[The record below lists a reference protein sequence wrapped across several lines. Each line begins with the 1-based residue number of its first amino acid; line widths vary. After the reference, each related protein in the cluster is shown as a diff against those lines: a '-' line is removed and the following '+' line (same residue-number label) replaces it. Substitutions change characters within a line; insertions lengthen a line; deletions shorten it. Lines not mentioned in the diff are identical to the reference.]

1 MRLGFDAKRIFHNQS
16 GLGNYGRDL
25 VRILFDNNKKIK
37 YVLFNPK
44 KQNKIKWN
52 IDKKIISSIKKDINI
67 PNYKFKCI
75 ISN

>member
-25 VRILFDNNKKIK
+25 VRILFDNNNKIK

-44 KQNKIKWN
+44 KQNKIKW
-52 IDKKIISSIKKDINI
+52 IYDI
-67 PNYKFKCI
+67 
-75 ISN
+75 

>member
-44 KQNKIKWN
+44 KQKKIKL
-52 IDKKIISSIKKDINI
+52 IYITDCQQ
-67 PNYKFKCI
+67 NYRLE
-75 ISN
+75 SNQKVL